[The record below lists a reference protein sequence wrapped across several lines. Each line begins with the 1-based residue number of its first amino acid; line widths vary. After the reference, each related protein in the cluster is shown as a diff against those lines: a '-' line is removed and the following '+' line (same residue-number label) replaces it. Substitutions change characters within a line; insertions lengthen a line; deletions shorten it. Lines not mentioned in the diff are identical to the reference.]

1 MGLLDGILGGNGG
14 GFNLG
19 SLVDPLGLAKSDSPL
34 SKIIDPLGILGGLEG
49 ALGGIGNNPTA
60 KADSSGLSSVMQ
72 QILGQHNSNQV
83 NPFSDPSASA
93 SNQLMIPSPAA
104 TEYQPHPQYPNSG
117 FATNSVLANSSQAAT
132 GTPASGL
139 SSSSQAA
146 TGVPANGQQASDWL
160 NSDEGKALTEIAGN
174 FPMFEN
180 RGAAQSFD
188 PGFFDP
194 QSLANEAANDAGTPL
209 GDAAKYLLTH
219 PDLLAKLQMLSGG
232 NGQVSKSGLT
242 QYIASMMGAST
253 QGAPTQGTSTP
264 PANNPINNVTVC
276 GTINPTTPT
285 ITQGTPSSSTAANS
299 TTSSSVPSSPPLCS
313 SQPRSIDEC
322 VGTFDNAINGLEGQI
337 ESLSAAAANGD
348 KNAQTQLT
356 QLQFQMQRL
365 MDLRKQMFDLASNL
379 EHMFDEMSMQAI
391 NNTR

>member
-1 MGLLDGILGGNGG
+1 MGFLDGILGGNGG

-19 SLVDPLGLAKSDSPL
+19 NLVDPLGLAKSDSPL
-34 SKIIDPLGILGGLEG
+34 SKLVDPLGILGGLEG
-49 ALGGIGNNPTA
+49 ALGGIGNNPNA
-60 KADSSGLSSVMQ
+60 KVDSSNLSGVMQ
-72 QILGQHNSNQV
+72 QILGQHNNNQV
-83 NPFSDPSASA
+83 GQFSDPSASA
-93 SNQLMIPSPAA
+93 SNQHMMQSPAA
-104 TEYQPHPQYPNSG
+104 TEYCPQPQYPNSG
-117 FATNSVLANSSQAAT
+117 FAMGNSVLMNSSQPAT
-132 GTPASGL
+132 GTPSSGL

-146 TGVPANGQQASDWL
+146 TGTPANGQQASDWL

-180 RGAAQSFD
+180 RGAAQAFD

-232 NGQVSKSGLT
+232 NGQVSKTGLT

-253 QGAPTQGTSTP
+253 QGTSPQGTSPQGTSTQ

-285 ITQGTPSSSTAANS
+285 MTQGTSSSSTSGSSCQPNS
-299 TTSSSVPSSPPLCS
+299 GSSGSSSGSSS
-313 SQPRSIDEC
+313 SNPY
-322 VGTFDNAINGLEGQI
+322 FGLNKMSYDQI
-337 ESLSAAAANGD
+337 EQECDNLMNQGSLTD
-348 KNAQTQLT
+348 DQLKRLQTLMQ
-356 QLQFQMQRL
+356 QRQEMFQMMSNIQT
-365 MDLRKQMFDLASNL
+365 MFHDMA
-379 EHMFDEMSMQAI
+379 MAAI
-391 NNTR
+391 NNMKG